1 MGRSGCR
8 GGGGG
13 GRCKV
18 LNIRRRE
25 GVTKIGQ
32 VRTMEEG
39 GSKVWSFCENVILE
53 CPLWHCR
60 KKLFLVY

>member
-39 GSKVWSFCENVILE
+39 GPKFGHFV
-53 CPLWHCR
+53 R
-60 KKLFLVY
+60 T

>member
-32 VRTMEEG
+32 VQTMEEG
-39 GSKVWSFCENVILE
+39 GPKFGHFV
-53 CPLWHCR
+53 R
-60 KKLFLVY
+60 T